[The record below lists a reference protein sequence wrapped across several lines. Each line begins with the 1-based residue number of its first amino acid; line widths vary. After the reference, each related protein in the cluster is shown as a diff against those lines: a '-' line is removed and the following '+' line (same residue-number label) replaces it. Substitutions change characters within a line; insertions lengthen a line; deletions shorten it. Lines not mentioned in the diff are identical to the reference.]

1 MDINMS
7 LEYMAIV
14 PLAAGAALAAANLTV
29 IVARILHKDK
39 LVRRVIESFSGVI
52 WIFRLGG
59 GSGRSVNNHARP
71 HINGGT

>member
-7 LEYMAIV
+7 LEYLAIL
-14 PLAAGAALAAANLTV
+14 PLAVGAGLAAANLAV
-29 IVARILHKDK
+29 IVARIMHKDQFVRQ
-39 LVRRVIESFSGVI
+39 LVESLANVI

-59 GSGRSVNNHARP
+59 GRGRDVNNHARP

>member
-7 LEYMAIV
+7 LEYLAILPV
-14 PLAAGAALAAANLTV
+14 AAGAGLAAANLTV
-29 IVARILHKDK
+29 IVARIMHNDK
-39 LVRRVIESFSGVI
+39 LVRQVVESLANVV

-59 GSGRSVNNHARP
+59 GSGRDVSNHARP